1 MLIPSLLVLAGLGIL
16 LVGGEIFV
24 RGSASIAAKLK
35 ISALVIGLTVVAFG
49 TSAPELIINI
59 YSAIGGASDI
69 ALGNILGSN
78 IANILLGLGVA
89 GLILPFS
96 VKKGTAFKEIPF
108 AILTVLVLFFLASD
122 KLIGDGSSFSNMLSR
137 ADGFV
142 LISFFFIFL
151 YYTYGL
157 TKVEGDQD
165 QEKISTYSWPASLG
179 YIFGGMLCLF
189 FGGKMLVDNA
199 VIIARLVGLS
209 ELFIGLTI
217 TAIGTSLPEIITSGI
232 AAYRKH
238 PDLAIGNIVGS
249 NIFNILW
256 VLGITPVIAPLPIE
270 GAVTTDILITLGVTI
285 LLFVIL
291 FIGGT
296 HGRLKLR
303 RGEAITF
310 ILLYI
315 VYIVYVILRA

>member
-16 LVGGEIFV
+16 LVGGDIFV

-59 YSAIGGASDI
+59 FSALSGSSDI
-69 ALGNILGSN
+69 ALGNVLGSN
-78 IANILLGLGVA
+78 ISNILLGLGVA
-89 GLILPFS
+89 GVILPLS

-122 KLIGDGSSFSNMLSR
+122 KLIGDGTSFGNMLSR

-157 TKVEGDQD
+157 TKVEGDQN
-165 QEKISTYSWPASLG
+165 QEKITTYSWPTSLL
-179 YIFGGMLCLF
+179 YILGGMICLF
-189 FGGKMLVDNA
+189 FGGKLLVDNA
-199 VIIARLVGLS
+199 VLIARLAGLS

-217 TAIGTSLPEIITSGI
+217 TAIGTSLPEIITSAI
-232 AAYRKH
+232 AAYKNH

-256 VLGITPVIAPLPIE
+256 VLGLTPIIAPLPIQ
-270 GAVTTDILITLGVTI
+270 GDVTIDILITLGISI
-285 LLFVIL
+285 LLFAIL
-291 FIGGT
+291 FVGGKR
-296 HGRLKLR
+296 GKLKLR
-303 RGEAITF
+303 RSEAVGF
-310 ILLYI
+310 ILLYV
-315 VYIVYVILRA
+315 VYIIYIVLRG